1 VGVKLPLALLTAAVA
16 VALAVVAGA
25 WLLGDEENEPA
36 PKPTSARPPVLPLRE
51 DPDPH
56 ELVVRVAPGG
66 RIALRDGPHGR
77 ILSRI
82 GDRTEFGSPQVLS
95 PVEVFRGWIAVR
107 HTSLGNDGVAWVE
120 ARRAPLVYAGRLV
133 RLEVDLSR
141 RELRVFSGEHLRR
154 RMSVAIGAPDTPTP
168 PGEYYVTDKLP
179 GARFGPYYGC
189 CILALSGHQPS
200 LPRGWSGGDRLAIH
214 GSPTPTWG
222 QAVSNGCFHASRRNL
237 RYLMRTVPLG
247 AEVVVHA

>member
-16 VALAVVAGA
+16 LALAVVAGA
-25 WLLGDEENEPA
+25 WLLGDDESEPA
-36 PKPTSARPPVLPLRE
+36 PKPASARPTVLPLRE

-66 RIALRDGPHGR
+66 RLALRDGPDGR

-95 PVEVFRGWIAVR
+95 PVEVYRGWIAVR
-107 HTSLGNDGVAWVE
+107 HASLGNDGVAWIE
-120 ARRAPLVYAGRLV
+120 ARRAPLVYSGRLV

-141 RELRVFSGEHLRR
+141 RELRVFANDHLRQ

-189 CILALSGHQPS
+189 CILALSGHQPN
-200 LPRGWSGGDRLAIH
+200 LPQGWSGGDRLAIH
-214 GSPTPTWG
+214 GSPTATWG
-222 QAVSNGCFHASRRNL
+222 KAVSNGCFHASRQNL

>member
-1 VGVKLPLALLTAAVA
+1 MGVKLRLALIAGVAALVAAGAALWLARDDGDQAVA
-16 VALAVVAGA
+16 
-25 WLLGDEENEPA
+25 
-36 PKPTSARPPVLPLRE
+36 PLRE
-51 DPDPH
+51 SPFLHREPDPDD
-56 ELVVRVAPGG
+56 LVVRVAPGG
-66 RIALRDGPHGR
+66 RLTLRSARGR

-95 PVEVFRGWIAVR
+95 PVQLYRGWIAVR
-107 HTSLGNDGVAWVE
+107 HTSLGNDGIAWVE
-120 ARRAPLVYAGRLV
+120 ARKAPLRYAGRPV
-133 RLEVDLSR
+133 HIEVDLSK
-141 RELRVFSGEHLRR
+141 RELSVFYKDHLRR
-154 RMSVAIGAPDTPTP
+154 RMQVAIGAPDTPTP

-189 CILALSGHQPS
+189 CILALSGHQPN
-200 LPRGWSGGDRLAIH
+200 LPQGWSGGDRLAVH

-247 AEVVVHA
+247 ARVLVHA

>member
-1 VGVKLPLALLTAAVA
+1 VGVKLPLALIAAALVLALVA
-16 VALAVVAGA
+16 VAGARLLRDDEGDRAVERATPRLPALPVR
-25 WLLGDEENEPA
+25 EE
-36 PKPTSARPPVLPLRE
+36 
-51 DPDPH
+51 PDPQ
-56 ELVVRVAPGG
+56 ELIVRVAPGG
-66 RIALRDGPHGR
+66 RLALRDGPNGR

-95 PVEVFRGWIAVR
+95 PVELYRGWIAVR
-107 HTSLGNDGVAWVE
+107 HTSLGNDGVAWIE

-141 RELRVFSGEHLRR
+141 RELRVFSNNHLRR
-154 RMSVAIGAPDTPTP
+154 RMSVAVGAPDTPTP

-189 CILALSGHQPS
+189 CILALSGHQPN

-222 QAVSNGCFHASRRNL
+222 KAASNGCFHASRRNL

>member
-1 VGVKLPLALLTAAVA
+1 VGVKLPLALIAAVL
-16 VALAVVAGA
+16 ALAVVAVTGA
-25 WLLGDEENEPA
+25 RLVRDDETDPADEPA
-36 PKPTSARPPVLPLRE
+36 TPRLPVRERPEPR
-51 DPDPH
+51 

-66 RIALRDGPHGR
+66 RLTLRDGPNGR

-95 PVEVFRGWIAVR
+95 PVQVFGGWIAVR
-107 HTSLGNDGVAWVE
+107 HTSLGNDGVAWIE

-141 RELRVFSGEHLRR
+141 RELRVFSNDHLRR
-154 RMSVAIGAPDTPTP
+154 RMSVAVGAAATPTP

-179 GARFGPYYGC
+179 GARFGSYYGC
-189 CILALSGHQPS
+189 CILALSGHQPN
-200 LPRGWSGGDRLAIH
+200 LPEGWSGGDRLAIH

-222 QAVSNGCFHASRRNL
+222 KAVSNGCFHASRRNL
-237 RYLMRTVPLG
+237 RYLMKSVPLG
-247 AEVVVHA
+247 TEVIVHA

>member
-1 VGVKLPLALLTAAVA
+1 VGVRLLLAAFGGVLALGLV
-16 VALAVVAGA
+16 VVGGVRLFSENENGPAVVRVTPSVPG
-25 WLLGDEENEPA
+25 LSLHEE
-36 PKPTSARPPVLPLRE
+36 
-51 DPDPH
+51 PDPR

-66 RIALRDGPHGR
+66 RLTLRTGPGGR
-77 ILSRI
+77 VLSQI

-95 PVEVFRGWIAVR
+95 PVGLYRGWIAVR
-107 HTSLGNDGVAWVE
+107 HPSLGNDGVAWVE

-133 RLEVDLSR
+133 RVEVDLSR
-141 RELRVFSGEHLRR
+141 RELRVFSGDHLRR
-154 RMSVAIGAPDTPTP
+154 RMSVAIGASDTPTP

-179 GARFGPYYGC
+179 GARFGSYYGC
-189 CILALSGHQPS
+189 CILALSGHQPN

-222 QAVSNGCFHASRRNL
+222 RAVSNGCFHASRRNL

-247 AEVVVHA
+247 AEVVVHP

>member
-1 VGVKLPLALLTAAVA
+1 VGVKLPLALIAAALAVA
-16 VALAVVAGA
+16 VVAVAGTR
-25 WLLGDEENEPA
+25 LLRDDEEDRAVERATPRLS
-36 PKPTSARPPVLPLRE
+36 KLPLRE
-51 DPDPH
+51 EPDPR

-66 RIALRDGPHGR
+66 RLTLRDGPNGR

-95 PVEVFRGWIAVR
+95 PVELYRGWIAVQ
-107 HTSLGNDGVAWVE
+107 HTSLGNDGVAWIE

-141 RELRVFSGEHLRR
+141 RELRVFSNDRLSR
-154 RMSVAIGAPDTPTP
+154 RMSVAVGAADTPTP

-179 GARFGPYYGC
+179 GARFGSSYGC
-189 CILALSGHQPS
+189 CILALSGHQPN

-237 RYLMRTVPLG
+237 RYLMKTVPLG

>member
-1 VGVKLPLALLTAAVA
+1 VGVKLLLVGFGGVLALGLV
-16 VALAVVAGA
+16 VVAGA
-25 WLLGDEENEPA
+25 RILWGDESEPKVVRA
-36 PKPTSARPPVLPLRE
+36 TPLLPQLSLHE
-51 DPDPH
+51 EPDPR

-66 RIALRDGPHGR
+66 RLTLRTGPDGRVLSQIA
-77 ILSRI
+77 
-82 GDRTEFGSPQVLS
+82 DRTEFGSPQVLS
-95 PVEVFRGWIAVR
+95 PVDLYRGWIAVR

-120 ARRAPLVYAGRLV
+120 ARRAPLVYAGRHV
-133 RLEVDLSR
+133 RLEVDLSL
-141 RELRVFSGEHLRR
+141 RELRVFSGDHLRR

-179 GARFGPYYGC
+179 GARFGWYYGC
-189 CILALSGHQPS
+189 CILALSGHQPN

-222 QAVSNGCFHASRRNL
+222 RAVSNGCFHASHRNL

>member
-1 VGVKLPLALLTAAVA
+1 VGVKLLLALLAAALA

-25 WLLGDEENEPA
+25 WLLHDDEREPA
-36 PKPTSARPPVLPLRE
+36 LERANPRPPVLPVRE
-51 DPDPH
+51 EPDPR

-66 RIALRDGPHGR
+66 RLALRDGPNGR

-95 PVEVFRGWIAVR
+95 PVELYRGWIAVR
-107 HTSLGNDGVAWVE
+107 HTSLGNDGVAWIE
-120 ARRAPLVYAGRLV
+120 ARRAPLVYSGRLV

-141 RELRVFSGEHLRR
+141 RELRVFSNDHLRR
-154 RMSVAIGAPDTPTP
+154 RISVAIGAPDTPTP
-168 PGEYYVTDKLP
+168 PGRYYVTDKLP
-179 GARFGPYYGC
+179 GARFGSYYGC
-189 CILALSGHQPS
+189 CILALSGHQPN

-214 GSPTPTWG
+214 GSPTATWG
-222 QAVSNGCFHASRRNL
+222 EAVSNGCFHASRRNL

-247 AEVVVHA
+247 AEVAVHA